1 MPIENSEI
9 GIFFLTI
16 VTKTDLLMCK
26 ITLIATVHKE
36 YGSCNSKELYKLIEP
51 IAADAIF
58 EELSPNGFTAIYG
71 GLGSDTLETNTIK
84 SYIEKYPISHLPVDL
99 EKNELI
105 DKNLKNDIL
114 EMFDTFR
121 QSYEYNILLAQHNIL
136 SQLVGFP
143 YLNSNQYSELSE
155 RRIAVEKTILK
166 KLNNEKW
173 LLTYQRWWDIIEL
186 RENEMVKNIYNY
198 CDTNK
203 YTKAVFL
210 IGAEHKKPIMDKI
223 RKFETQN
230 KKELNWNFN
239 YFV

>member
-1 MPIENSEI
+1 
-9 GIFFLTI
+9 
-16 VTKTDLLMCK
+16 MCK

-36 YGSCNSKELYKLIEP
+36 YGNCNSTELYKLIEP

-71 GLGSDTLETNTIK
+71 GLDSDTLETNTIK
-84 SYIEKYPISHLPVDL
+84 SYIQKYPISHLPVDL

-105 DKNLKNDIL
+105 GKDLKNDIL
-114 EMFDTFR
+114 EMFEIFR
-121 QSYEYNILLAQHNIL
+121 QSYQYNILLAQHNIL

-143 YLNSNQYSELSE
+143 YLNSYQFSELSE
-155 RRIAVEKTILK
+155 RRISLEKSILK
-166 KLNNEKW
+166 KMNHEKW
-173 LLTYQRWWDIIEL
+173 LITYKRWEDIIER

-198 CDTNK
+198 CDRNK

-223 RKFETQN
+223 LKFETQN
-230 KKELNWNFN
+230 KNDLNWNFN
-239 YFV
+239 YFI

>member
-1 MPIENSEI
+1 
-9 GIFFLTI
+9 
-16 VTKTDLLMCK
+16 MCK

-36 YGSCNSKELYKLIEP
+36 YGSCNSTELYKLIEP

-71 GLGSDTLETNTIK
+71 GLHSDTLETNTIK
-84 SYIEKYPISHLPVDL
+84 SYIQKYPISHLPVDL

-105 DKNLKNDIL
+105 NKDLKNDIL
-114 EMFDTFR
+114 EMFEIFR
-121 QSYEYNILLAQHNIL
+121 QSYQYNILLAQHNIL

-143 YLNSNQYSELSE
+143 YLNSYQFSELSE
-155 RRIAVEKTILK
+155 RRISLEKSILK
-166 KLNNEKW
+166 KMNHQKW
-173 LLTYQRWWDIIEL
+173 LMTYKRWEDIIER

-198 CDTNK
+198 CDRNK

-223 RKFETQN
+223 LKFEKQN
-230 KKELNWNFN
+230 KNDLNWNFN
-239 YFV
+239 YFI

>member
-1 MPIENSEI
+1 
-9 GIFFLTI
+9 
-16 VTKTDLLMCK
+16 MCK

-84 SYIEKYPISHLPVDL
+84 SYIQKHPISHLPVDL
-99 EKNELI
+99 EKNKLI

-114 EMFDTFR
+114 EMFEIFR
-121 QSYEYNILLAQHNIL
+121 ESYQYNILLAQHNIL

-155 RRIAVEKTILK
+155 RRIFLEKTILK
-166 KLNNEKW
+166 KLNHEKW
-173 LLTYQRWWDIIEL
+173 LLTYKRWGNIIDL
-186 RENEMVKNIYNY
+186 RENEMLKNIYNY
-198 CDTNK
+198 CDKNK

-210 IGAEHKKPIMDKI
+210 IGAEHKKSIMDKI
-223 RKFETQN
+223 VKFERQN
-230 KKELNWNFN
+230 KLKLNWDFN
-239 YFV
+239 LFI

>member
-1 MPIENSEI
+1 
-9 GIFFLTI
+9 
-16 VTKTDLLMCK
+16 MCK

-36 YGSCNSKELYKLIEP
+36 HGSCNSKELYKLIES

-71 GLGSDTLETNTIK
+71 GLNSGTLETNTIK
-84 SYIEKYPISHLPVDL
+84 SYIQKYPISHLPVDL

-105 DKNLKNDIL
+105 DKDFKNDIL
-114 EMFDTFR
+114 EMFEIFR
-121 QSYEYNILLAQHNIL
+121 QSYQYNILLAQHNIL

-155 RRIAVEKTILK
+155 RRISLEKIILK
-166 KLNNEKW
+166 NINHKKW
-173 LLTYQRWWDIIEL
+173 ILTYKRWWDIIEL

-198 CDTNK
+198 CDRNK
-203 YTKAVFL
+203 YTNAVLL
-210 IGAEHKKPIMDKI
+210 IGAEHKKPIIDKI
-223 RKFETQN
+223 LKFETLN

-239 YFV
+239 YFI

>member
-1 MPIENSEI
+1 
-9 GIFFLTI
+9 
-16 VTKTDLLMCK
+16 MCK

-36 YGSCNSKELYKLIEP
+36 YGICNSKELHKLIEP
-51 IAADAIF
+51 IAADVIF
-58 EELSPNGFTAIYG
+58 EELSPTGFAEIYG
-71 GLGSDTLETNTIK
+71 GINSDTLETNTIK
-84 SYIEKYPISHLPVDL
+84 SYIQEHPISHFPVDL
-99 EKNELI
+99 EKTELI
-105 DKNLKNDIL
+105 DKHLKNNIL
-114 EMFDTFR
+114 EMFEIFR

-155 RRIAVEKTILK
+155 RRISLEKIILK
-166 KLNNEKW
+166 NINHEKW
-173 LLTYQRWWDIIEL
+173 FLTYKRWRDIIEL

-198 CDTNK
+198 CDRNK

-223 RKFETQN
+223 LKFETQN
-230 KKELNWNFN
+230 RKKLNWNFN